1 MGRRFLLNFL
11 ISVVFLTALFHYG
24 LSLSLWRSLLF
35 AGVLS
40 LLYTLAHVL
49 RKEPDKWRKSGLL
62 KSKGL
67 RYLIFFLGSFG
78 FSVLLF
84 GLMYLVFA
92 KPGTSFV
99 SLVKVLGALFA
110 IGSSLMFLASVFY
123 SKNKTPEKI
132 TYSWQNFLRE
142 LSASILLFMISYFSG
157 VSLEKSVSMAL
168 YVFVA
173 AGWYY
178 SMMAHRYI
186 IPGRILKIRAIINF
200 VAVASGL
207 HLFVINNTLIS
218 GLMGALFAFAL
229 EKDYKITR
237 KLIEEG
243 ILERKYAESGAGG
256 LFYALFY
263 GLGVIVALMVVTGE
277 FSASLIRESLLTMFR
292 LLYIFTTMFLPFGTL
307 GGWVRLKL
315 HGEKMKAGQMA
326 GGGEI
331 K

>member
-1 MGRRFLLNFL
+1 MGWKDPRLLLTFLLGA
-11 ISVVFLTALFHYG
+11 VFLAVLFHYF
-24 LSLSLWRSLLF
+24 LSLPWEESFLF
-35 AGVLS
+35 GVVLA

-67 RYLIFFLGSFG
+67 RYLVFFLGSFG

-110 IGSSLMFLASVFY
+110 VGSSMMFLASVFY

-132 TYSWQNFLRE
+132 TYSWQNFLSE
-142 LSASILLFMISYFSG
+142 LSASIPLFMISYFSG

-178 SMMAHRYI
+178 SMMAHKYVISDRV
-186 IPGRILKIRAIINF
+186 LKIRAVVNF
-200 VAVASGL
+200 VAITSGL
-207 HLFVINNTLIS
+207 YLFVIDNVIIS
-218 GLMGALFAFAL
+218 GLAGIVFAVVS

-237 KLIEEG
+237 KLIEVG
-243 ILERKYAESGAGG
+243 LLEIKHAEIGAGR
-256 LFYALFY
+256 LFYAVFY
-263 GLGVIVALMVVTGE
+263 GLGMVVALMIITGNY
-277 FSASLIRESLLTMFR
+277 SASFIRESLLTMFG

-307 GGWVRLKL
+307 IGWVRLKA
-315 HGEKMKAGQMA
+315 HGVGIDEQ
-326 GGGEI
+326 
-331 K
+331 